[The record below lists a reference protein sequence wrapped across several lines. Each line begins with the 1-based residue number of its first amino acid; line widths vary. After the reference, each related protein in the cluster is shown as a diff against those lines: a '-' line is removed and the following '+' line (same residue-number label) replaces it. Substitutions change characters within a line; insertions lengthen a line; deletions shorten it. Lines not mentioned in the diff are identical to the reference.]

1 MTRAQTHDRGGFSR
15 QILLVPA
22 VVMALLT
29 AAAPASA
36 SRVTAS
42 ARSAN
47 SARTEAVA
55 KPPIQARSHRSVRF
69 QQFGRK
75 VG

>member
-1 MTRAQTHDRGGFSR
+1 MCMDRIARQRR

-22 VVMALLT
+22 IVMALMT
-29 AAAPASA
+29 VTAPASA

-42 ARSAN
+42 ARVAN
-47 SARTEAVA
+47 SARTESVA
-55 KPPIQARSHRSVRF
+55 KPLAHARSHGPVRF